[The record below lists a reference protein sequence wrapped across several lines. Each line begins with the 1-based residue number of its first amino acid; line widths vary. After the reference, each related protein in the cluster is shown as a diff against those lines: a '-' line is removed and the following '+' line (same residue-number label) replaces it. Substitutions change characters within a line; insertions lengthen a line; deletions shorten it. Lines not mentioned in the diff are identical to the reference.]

1 MRASWEYIATVYDNI
16 ASSHVR
22 RSITCKVQ
30 IKPLDFLYMT
40 LPPQGRH
47 TVGFVDGEGTGTHF
61 GVKKPWRDN
70 IDSSKFSPF
79 SCKRLSKVRNEC
91 LAAVVDRLINRN
103 VDNVGT
109 HARGDDQVAKTLSLE
124 YLTGVFGAGDDT
136 VDCRKHS
143 VYAGCYN

>member
-1 MRASWEYIATVYDNI
+1 MRASWEYVTTVYNNI
-16 ASSHVR
+16 ASSHVCG
-22 RSITCKVQ
+22 SVTCKVQ

-109 HARGDDQVAKTLSLE
+109 HAGCDDEVSEA
-124 YLTGVFGAGDDT
+124 LTVEHLADIFGTEHD
-136 VDCRKHS
+136 S
-143 VYAGCYN
+143 IN